1 MVRRDAQ
8 LVKKSDEGDRILSF
22 CLPVM
27 AKRAKIESFV
37 ARCDDPTTLP
47 HLGNQR
53 RNFRTRIAGQ
63 HYIAVQPDN
72 GIDGAG
78 DELH

>member
-8 LVKKSDEGDRILSF
+8 LVKKPDEGDRILSF
-22 CLPVM
+22 CLPVI
-27 AKRAKIESFV
+27 AKRAKIEIFI
-37 ARCDDPTTLP
+37 ARCDYLTTLP

-63 HYIAVQPDN
+63 HYIAVEPDN